1 MADGEGFTIGE
12 PDDDEGDDA
21 PQGGKRGR
29 KPRRQDEITRAFAE
43 LRFLAKSGWH
53 RVCVGARAERVMQQF
68 EHMRV

>member
-21 PQGGKRGR
+21 AQGGKRGR

-43 LRFLAKSGWH
+43 LRFWRSQDGIAFVSVPV
-53 RVCVGARAERVMQQF
+53 RRE
-68 EHMRV
+68 